1 MADAEFS
8 GFPPGPLPATV
19 IPSLFISDRLAEID
33 DLGELKLALYLFWRL
48 GRKKAYPR
56 YLTRRELEADGT
68 IRVGLGR
75 LGASALQSSLDRLVS
90 DRLVLRR
97 FIYLKSEPEE
107 CYFLNTASGRKAV
120 SDLES
125 GMLELGQTVLPDVTS
140 DRPTRSSI
148 FELYEQ
154 NVGLLAPLIVDELT
168 EAERRYP
175 GEWIEEAFRQAVAY
189 NRRSWKYVQRIL
201 ERWAVEGKDDQTSGR
216 RAPRSRRS

>member
-1 MADAEFS
+1 MADSDFS
-8 GFPPGPLPATV
+8 GFPDGPLQATV
-19 IPSLFISDRLAEID
+19 IPSLFFSDLLSEID

-48 GRKKAYPR
+48 GRKKGYPR
-56 YLTRRELEADGT
+56 FMTRRELEADGT
-68 IRVGLGR
+68 IRSGLGR
-75 LGASALQSSLDRLVS
+75 LGESALQSALDRLVN
-90 DRLVLRR
+90 DRFVLRR
-97 FIYLKSEPEE
+97 VIHLKSEPEE

-125 GMLELGQTVLPDVTS
+125 GTLDLGQMVLPDVVS

-154 NVGLLAPLIVDELT
+154 NVGLLTPLIVDELT

-201 ERWAVEGKDDQTSGR
+201 ERWAVEGKGDQSTGR
-216 RAPRSRRS
+216 RSPRTRRS